1 MTNEHAINWL
11 HNIKD
16 HIGGDDTFDAL
27 KIEAIDLAI
36 KALQLHD
43 DFEKCAADEE
53 IEKSYIN
60 ACRNASLN
68 ENSPLYFIYY
78 EETGVFEVYITE
90 TRELFEKRHCSKHMS
105 DDEFHKI
112 VTLYLDSYPA
122 LPFAPQHQLGDEE

>member
-43 DFEKCAADEE
+43 DFGKCTTDEE
-53 IEKSYIN
+53 IEKSFIN
-60 ACRNASLN
+60 ECRDTAVK
-68 ENSPLYFIYY
+68 ENLPLYFIYY
-78 EETGVFEVYITE
+78 EETGVFEVYMTE
-90 TRELFEKRHCSKHMS
+90 TRELFEKRHCAKHLS
-105 DDEFHKI
+105 NDEFRDI
-112 VTLYLDSYPA
+112 VTSYLDWYS
-122 LPFAPQHQLGDEE
+122 DWKRSR